1 MPTTTF
7 DQLISSINAMNIP
20 DLRVERDYASDNI
33 VLTNTKRAQRTVV
46 GRIEIENSNSPYS
59 VIASAIETVMPNTTP
74 VTAVNTGAI
83 GASSGGGAG
92 FGSVIKSAMQ
102 NHSIIGYNPN
112 GTIMHDMP
120 ELEAELEEKEK
131 QLQRDLVRNRLFTE
145 AERYELSEVKHK
157 VVTMFKNR
165 LAEEMSI
172 PFKLNKMIIA
182 GGCFTSLI
190 NNEPIN
196 DIDVFLLDDD
206 FNRNLAEGMA
216 KSYESEEPVPILPIT
231 KMPVNPSGANTV
243 TGHISLSPKKHHN
256 NYVRIGNSNYMNND
270 KIERTIFFKHSR
282 MQYITTKYKT
292 REELISHF
300 DFKHCCV
307 SYDFATEKLYIT
319 REVYDLIK
327 SKKLVQN
334 SDRIPAQW
342 RFEKFQERGW
352 KHEPLDVMFL

>member
-1 MPTTTF
+1 MPTTTIN
-7 DQLISSINAMNIP
+7 QLISSINAMNIP
-20 DLRVERDYASDNI
+20 DLRIEWDYAGDNI

-102 NHSIIGYNPN
+102 KHSIIGYNPN

-196 DIDVFLLDDD
+196 DIDVFLLDDEY
-206 FNRNLAEGMA
+206 NRDLAQGVA
-216 KSYESEEPVPILPIT
+216 KSYESDQPVVVLPQAF
-231 KMPVNPSGANTV
+231 SANTAN
-243 TGHISLSPKKHHN
+243 GMGLDGYISLSPKKN
-256 NYVRIGNSNYMNND
+256 NNHVRIGNSNYMDND
-270 KIERTIFFKHSR
+270 KIEQTIFFKHSK

-292 REELISHF
+292 REELINHF

-334 SDRIPAQW
+334 SDRIPATW
-342 RFEKFQERGW
+342 RFEKFRERGW

>member
-196 DIDVFLLDDD
+196 DIDVFLLDDEY
-206 FNRNLAEGMA
+206 NRDLAQGVA
-216 KSYESEEPVPILPIT
+216 KSYESDQPVVVLPQAF
-231 KMPVNPSGANTV
+231 GANTAN
-243 TGHISLSPKKHHN
+243 GMGLDGYISLSPKKHKNDH
-256 NYVRIGNSNYMNND
+256 VRIGNSSYMDND
-270 KIERTIFFKHSR
+270 KIERTIFFKDSK
-282 MQYITTKYKT
+282 MQYITTKYKN

-327 SKKLVQN
+327 NKMLAKN
-334 SDRIPAQW
+334 SEKDPARW
-342 RFEKFQERGW
+342 RYSKFQERGW
-352 KHEPLDVMFL
+352 RMMPEEVIFL